1 MNPKAIH
8 ELSLGSIIKG
18 IQSISKFSDSVKDSL
33 DKTDVRKTNV
43 RSKGST
49 VAKAS
54 SIARATEGLVFTYP
68 VLCSSSLDIKS
79 CQLVGK
85 ALERR
90 NVTSLQILLAAN
102 QLTNKNMM
110 EYLKDFHT
118 NLDFDKISLNDFM
131 DIITETSN
139 FVEMTNTPQAL
150 LDMIPLKEKNNMLED
165 FRNNTNYF
173 FKDDINETCISDF
186 RIAERNGYNT
196 IFEADD
202 KTLKDKVKDA
212 AKDVAK
218 SVIKDTIPPVNK
230 GNNGNKGNS
239 DIRVKT
245 RQDLQGNNTFKYFRD
260 AESINKITT
269 SSANTDRLISSEV
282 KKANE
287 VVPTLMLVN
296 TIDPS
301 TGIEMQSVIG
311 IKSRLIKVPSNEIID
326 RILARFED
334 SNYLLKFIKLT
345 TREISFLKDFIF
357 AIDSAKLDAI
367 NNSKKGSASALFRA
381 LERRAQNGK
390 VRKLA
395 RTEKQL
401 AKAIATIIVSQ
412 EDVDIIKKEYN
423 IDVEISRVIKPIM
436 ERLSLL
442 YFAIVDESSETVKLF
457 IDGSDGYEEY
467 PFSALDR
474 ESKDDSYKKVI
485 NLMTKMTR

>member
-8 ELSLGSIIKG
+8 ELSLGSIIRG
-18 IQSISKFSDSVKDSL
+18 VQSFSKFSDSVKDSL

-49 VAKAS
+49 VARAS

-212 AKDVAK
+212 AKDAAK
-218 SVIKDTIPPVNK
+218 SVIKDTIPSVNRGN
-230 GNNGNKGNS
+230 GNNDKEVE
-239 DIRVKT
+239 VKT
-245 RQDLQGNNTFKYFRD
+245 RQDLQGNNTFKYYKKAD
-260 AESINKITT
+260 DINKITT

>member
-381 LERRAQNGK
+381 LER
-390 VRKLA
+390 
-395 RTEKQL
+395 TEKQL

>member
-212 AKDVAK
+212 AKDAAK

-230 GNNGNKGNS
+230 GNNDRNN
-239 DIRVKT
+239 DTRVKT
-245 RQDLQGNNTFKYFRD
+245 RQDLQGNNTFKYSGK
-260 AESINKITT
+260 AEAINKITT
-269 SSANTDRLISSEV
+269 SSANADRLISSEV

>member
-8 ELSLGSIIKG
+8 ELSLGSIIRG
-18 IQSISKFSDSVKDSL
+18 IQSISKISDSVKDSL

-49 VAKAS
+49 VARAS

-212 AKDVAK
+212 AKDAAK
-218 SVIKDTIPPVNK
+218 SVIKDTIPSVNRGN
-230 GNNGNKGNS
+230 GNNDKE
-239 DIRVKT
+239 VKT
-245 RQDLQGNNTFKYFRD
+245 RQDLQGNDTFKYYKKAD
-260 AESINKITT
+260 DINKITT

>member
-8 ELSLGSIIKG
+8 ELSLGSIIRG
-18 IQSISKFSDSVKDSL
+18 VQSFSKFSDSVKDSL

-49 VAKAS
+49 VARAS

-118 NLDFDKISLNDFM
+118 NLHFDKISLNDFM

-212 AKDVAK
+212 VKDAAK
-218 SVIKDTIPPVNK
+218 SVIKDTIPSVNRGN
-230 GNNGNKGNS
+230 GNNDKEVE
-239 DIRVKT
+239 VKT
-245 RQDLQGNNTFKYFRD
+245 RQDLQGNNTFKYSTD
-260 AESINKITT
+260 AETINKITT
-269 SSANTDRLISSEV
+269 SSANTARPISSEV

>member
-196 IFEADD
+196 IFEAGD
-202 KTLKDKVKDA
+202 KTLKDKVKDV
-212 AKDVAK
+212 AKDAAK
-218 SVIKDTIPPVNK
+218 SVIKDTIPSVNRGN
-230 GNNGNKGNS
+230 GNNDKEVK
-239 DIRVKT
+239 VKT
-245 RQDLQGNNTFKYFRD
+245 RQDLQGNNTFKYSKNAD
-260 AESINKITT
+260 DINKITT

-367 NNSKKGSASALFRA
+367 NNSKKGSASALFKA